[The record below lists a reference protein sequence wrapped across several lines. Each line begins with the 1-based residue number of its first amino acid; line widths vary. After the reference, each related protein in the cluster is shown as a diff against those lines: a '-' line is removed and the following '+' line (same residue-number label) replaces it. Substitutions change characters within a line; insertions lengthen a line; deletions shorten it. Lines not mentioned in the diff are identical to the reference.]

1 MGAVEANAP
10 NRFTKQLVALT
21 TMKFMQEVLEITWR
35 RLLVTFQSKQLRDFV
50 VVKFVHW
57 CADYETGFFRNSSK

>member
-21 TMKFMQEVLEITWR
+21 AMKFMQEVLEITWR

-50 VVKFVHW
+50 VVKVVHQ
-57 CADYETGFFRNSSK
+57 CVD